1 MGFIPELIKTVI
13 EEGKPTVLAQIIH
26 VEGSAYR
33 KEGAWMF
40 FFQDKTSIGL
50 LSGGCLENDLHCRA
64 ETMFGT
70 GKTAIYEYDLRAEDD
85 IGWGRGIGCQGVITV
100 MLRDVDRLLLRLLR
114 FMHRQLEEGVPVRFI
129 QSMKDHTSMICY
141 SADKQYG
148 TLKDAPIAD
157 GKIRPYERSAGK
169 IHIKDESYYQQWIW
183 PSPVLHLF
191 GAGPDARPLVKMA
204 SEVGYKVH
212 LYDWRP
218 AYCTKEHFPTAA
230 SFSVYNMEHLMKET
244 VFRQLDSVI
253 IMTHDF
259 QIDQMLLKHL
269 RNFELLYVGLLG
281 SKKRAEKLL
290 LNEQFDQLR
299 TPIGLPIGAEGA
311 EEIAVSIIA
320 EMIAVRRGAEIW
332 PSLVSI

>member
-1 MGFIPELIKTVI
+1 
-13 EEGKPTVLAQIIH
+13 
-26 VEGSAYR
+26 
-33 KEGAWMF
+33 
-40 FFQDKTSIGL
+40 
-50 LSGGCLENDLHCRA
+50 
-64 ETMFGT
+64 
-70 GKTAIYEYDLRAEDD
+70 
-85 IGWGRGIGCQGVITV
+85 
-100 MLRDVDRLLLRLLR
+100 
-114 FMHRQLEEGVPVRFI
+114 
-129 QSMKDHTSMICY
+129 
-141 SADKQYG
+141 
-148 TLKDAPIAD
+148 
-157 GKIRPYERSAGK
+157 
-169 IHIKDESYYQQWIW
+169 
-183 PSPVLHLF
+183 
-191 GAGPDARPLVKMA
+191 
-204 SEVGYKVH
+204 
-212 LYDWRP
+212 
-218 AYCTKEHFPTAA
+218 
-230 SFSVYNMEHLMKET
+230 MKET